1 MSIDA
6 ATPEAVHPHM
16 AFIRRY
22 LDALERGA
30 VGAELAAFYTP
41 DVQQREYPN
50 RLVPAG
56 ASRDLAGL
64 LQSAERGQQVV
75 ASQRYHIRSWVVSGD
90 TVALEVDWSAR
101 LRVAI
106 ASLPAGDEMRAAF
119 AVFITLR
126 DGRIAKQ
133 HNYDCF
139 EPF

>member
-1 MSIDA
+1 M
-6 ATPEAVHPHM
+6 
-16 AFIRRY
+16 
-22 LDALERGA
+22 
-30 VGAELAAFYTP
+30 
-41 DVQQREYPN
+41 QQREYPN

-106 ASLPAGDEMRAAF
+106 ASLPPAMRCALPLPCSSPCATDASPNSTTTTASSRSSPTHFSAQPASPAGRLRVGLSGAGDWR
-119 AVFITLR
+119 
-126 DGRIAKQ
+126 
-133 HNYDCF
+133 
-139 EPF
+139 